1 MRYKFKNQ
9 YWNTVGFTIVELMLT
24 LAILAIVLGSIWAI
38 FKTQYHQI
46 NVGIETNLNI
56 QDARS
61 ILKLLENDFY
71 MASFGQDANLAF
83 YVIDNSSKTD
93 SWSDSLFFS
102 DWQFL
107 GGDEIKSS
115 QRKINKAGQT
125 NDQIGG
131 FTQIVSGSGSQT
143 ITVKNLNLDN
153 YGFGKHKLLFPTF
166 KEMLGTTPAWA
177 NYDNCYGDHCTDLCQ
192 PNNGICSNDELA
204 GGIWQTVISDA
215 GIQKVAK
222 INSIS
227 GNTLNLDRPIS
238 GTKLAP
244 AIYYCLDEGSNAECD
259 SNASTA
265 FYFKRSDR
273 TSGGRQPLASDI
285 VDFQIAYQ
293 DINENWYCDETGPCP
308 MIPFDPRKIKLVRIS
323 IISRHN
329 ASTLPAKVKKCQWI
343 DQANSKCK
351 SLDGF
356 STNATCISI
365 ENGPPWG
372 CDCTTD
378 LELKKTYFVSRYII
392 IPWNVIMG
400 DFLAED

>member
-1 MRYKFKNQ
+1 MHLKANKG
-9 YWNTVGFTIVELMLT
+9 YWNIGFTIIELMLT

-38 FKTQYHQI
+38 FNTQSQQV

-71 MASFGQDANLAF
+71 MAGFGQEPSLAF

-93 SWSDSLFFS
+93 GWSDSLFFS

-115 QRKINKAGQT
+115 GRKTNKEGQE
-125 NDQIGG
+125 NDQLGG
-131 FTQIVSGSGSQT
+131 VTQIVSGSGTQA
-143 ITVKNLNLDN
+143 ITVKSLNLDN
-153 YGFGKHKLLFPTF
+153 YGFGKHKLLFPTY
-166 KEMLGTTPAWA
+166 KEFIGAKPAWA
-177 NYDNCYGDHCTDLCQ
+177 NYDNCYGDQCTDFCESIG
-192 PNNGICSNDELA
+192 GICSNNELA

-227 GNTLNLDRPIS
+227 GNTLSLDRSLS

-244 AIYYCLDEGSNAECD
+244 AIYYCLDEGDNSDCD

-273 TSGGRQPLASDI
+273 TSGGRQPLASNI
-285 VDFQIAYQ
+285 VDFQIAYK
-293 DINENWYCDETGPCP
+293 DINEQWYCDGVGPCP
-308 MIPFDPRKIKLVRIS
+308 MIPFDPKKIKLVRIS
-323 IISRHN
+323 IISRNN
-329 ASTLPAKVKKCQWI
+329 ASNTPTMVRRCQWL
-343 DQANSKCK
+343 DQQNFKCK
-351 SLDGF
+351 SIDGL
-356 STNATCISI
+356 SNNAFCISV
-365 ENGPPWG
+365 ENGAPWG
-372 CDCTTD
+372 CDCANE
-378 LELKKTYFVSRYII
+378 LELKKTYFISTYII
-392 IPWNVIMG
+392 VPWNAIMG
-400 DFLAED
+400 DFLAQN